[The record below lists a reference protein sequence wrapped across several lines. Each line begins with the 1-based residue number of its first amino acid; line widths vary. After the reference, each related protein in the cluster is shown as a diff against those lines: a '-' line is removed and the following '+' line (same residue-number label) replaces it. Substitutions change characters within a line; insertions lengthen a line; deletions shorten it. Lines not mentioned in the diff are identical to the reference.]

1 MEEFNREETYR
12 FYVTKSL
19 QIMPQNKYLSA
30 SYADLLNPKKMDT
43 RSGDEI
49 VADVV
54 KRAGLKFRS

>member
-19 QIMPQNKYLSA
+19 QVMPQNKYVSA
-30 SYADLLNPKKMDT
+30 SYADLLKPKKMDN

-49 VADVV
+49 VADVM
-54 KRAGLKFRS
+54 KRGGLKFRS